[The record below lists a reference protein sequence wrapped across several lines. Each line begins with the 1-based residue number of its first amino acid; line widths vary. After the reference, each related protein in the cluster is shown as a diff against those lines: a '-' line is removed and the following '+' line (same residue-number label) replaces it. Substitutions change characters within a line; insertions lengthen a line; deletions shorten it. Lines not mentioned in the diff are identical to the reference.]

1 LASTAF
7 VLLLGGPGLKF
18 RRHFPQPPSNR
29 EIKGGSRQGNE
40 NFSLL
45 TQVWTADHSIFFF
58 GTADRVEGMAGSI
71 LLRLD
76 QKYRL
81 ISIDWVSQA
90 RMRTIG
96 VDKFVLGHGQ
106 SSAA

>member
-1 LASTAF
+1 
-7 VLLLGGPGLKF
+7 
-18 RRHFPQPPSNR
+18 
-29 EIKGGSRQGNE
+29 
-40 NFSLL
+40 
-45 TQVWTADHSIFFF
+45 
-58 GTADRVEGMAGSI
+58 MAGSI
-71 LLRLD
+71 LLRLH